1 MAFGEI
7 VGGFSADWL
16 LYASMPLVAALIGY
30 LTKRAAIWMMFRPLE
45 FRGVPPLLGWQGV
58 IPRNSERIASTAMD
72 ALLSELLRP
81 TDLVA
86 RLDADALLDE
96 AGPVLRREVR
106 RAVEEFAA
114 EQHPHLWEVMPSLAQ
129 HALVARVQARIPEM
143 IRSLLA
149 EVGADPERYVDLR
162 ELTIDRLG
170 RDTAMLNALMREV
183 GRAELAFIARA
194 GAVFGFVLGLLQL
207 AAWVLTRDPL
217 VMPVFGAVV
226 GWVTDWVALKM
237 IFLPRR
243 PKKIL
248 GLITWQGLFHKRQSD
263 VARDYAQVLAT
274 RILTVDNVITAALEG
289 RKAGE
294 VRARVHDEVRRAI
307 DAELFLAK
315 PVVAVVAGPEKL
327 QEFKASAADVVLS
340 GAGRAL
346 ASARN
351 YVQVQLDIAGTVA
364 DRMSRLS
371 AVEYEGIL
379 RPAFKQEEWKLIAIG
394 ALIGFLVGE
403 LQVALLLG

>member
-1 MAFGEI
+1 M
-7 VGGFSADWL
+7 
-16 LYASMPLVAALIGY
+16 
-30 LTKRAAIWMMFRPLE
+30 T
-45 FRGVPPLLGWQGV
+45 
-58 IPRNSERIASTAMD
+58 
-72 ALLSELLRP
+72 
-81 TDLVA
+81 
-86 RLDADALLDE
+86 
-96 AGPVLRREVR
+96 
-106 RAVEEFAA
+106 
-114 EQHPHLWEVMPSLAQ
+114 
-129 HALVARVQARIPEM
+129 
-143 IRSLLA
+143 RSLLA

-170 RDTAMLNALMREV
+170 RDKAMLNALMREV
-183 GRAELAFIARA
+183 GRAELVFIARA

-243 PKKIL
+243 PKKVL

-294 VRARVHDEVRRAI
+294 VRARVHDEVRRTI

-315 PVVAVVAGPEKL
+315 PVVAVVAGPERL
-327 QEFKASAADVVLS
+327 QEFKASAAEVVLS

-346 ASARN
+346 ASARD
-351 YVQVQLDIAGTVA
+351 YVQAQLDIAGTVA

-371 AVEYEGIL
+371 AAEYEGIL

>member
-7 VGGFSADWL
+7 VGGLSANWL

-81 TDLVA
+81 TDLIA
-86 RLDADALLDE
+86 RLDPDALLHE
-96 AGPVLRREVR
+96 AGPVMRKEVR
-106 RAVEEFAA
+106 RAVEQFVA
-114 EQHPHLWEVMPSLAQ
+114 EQHPHLWEVMPSPAQ
-129 HALVARVQARIPEM
+129 DALVARVQGRIPEM
-143 IRSLLA
+143 TRSLLA

-170 RDTAMLNALMREV
+170 RDKAMLNALMREV
-183 GRAELAFIARA
+183 GRAELVFIARA

-243 PKKIL
+243 PKKVL

-294 VRARVHDEVRRAI
+294 VRARVHDEVRRTI

-315 PVVAVVAGPEKL
+315 PVVAVVAGPERL
-327 QEFKASAADVVLS
+327 QEFKASAAEVVLS

-346 ASARN
+346 ASARD
-351 YVQVQLDIAGTVA
+351 YVQAQLDIAGTVA

-371 AVEYEGIL
+371 AAEYEGIL